1 MCIQLKKIAG
11 STWIVQFSHYV
22 PLKPA
27 FLFLILSTK
36 DNKDKKSAVIEC
48 NCVFH
53 LFSVRLTVYTPATKW
68 WVLAWQQKPSCGQ
81 IVRTTCL
88 NQMWTLSERARP
100 LPLPE
105 EIWGFLSSTGEMK
118 QMLLKRSWSEVFLVC
133 ILIKSW
139 LSNADT
145 VRFSSSLFCSTFS
158 EEKSRFLGVLK
169 GRKFIWAWDWDVAC
183 GHCVPIGHQTRPDVR
198 RACGSKEAAILQ
210 LRNNT
215 TGSHCKKNTLIS
227 EKKGTVLEKMYLS
240 PNNQ

>member
-1 MCIQLKKIAG
+1 MSFGLTAKTQLR
-11 STWIVQFSHYV
+11 S
-22 PLKPA
+22 
-27 FLFLILSTK
+27 
-36 DNKDKKSAVIEC
+36 D
-48 NCVFH
+48 
-53 LFSVRLTVYTPATKW
+53 R
-68 WVLAWQQKPSCGQ
+68 
-81 IVRTTCL
+81 L
-88 NQMWTLSERARP
+88 NQMWTLSERARL

-118 QMLLKRSWSEVFLVC
+118 QMLLKRTWSEVFFVC

-145 VRFSSSLFCSTFS
+145 VCFSSSLFCSTFS

-169 GRKFIWAWDWDVAC
+169 GRKSIWARDWDVAC

-227 EKKGTVLEKMYLS
+227 EKKGTIWKKCIS
-240 PNNQ
+240 PQTTNNKTKKTCQMSPPPKKK